1 MRVSSKQINSEVV
14 CFLTDKFYNFKYQY
28 IVSNYKGFVVNI
40 LVESRRNN
48 VSFEYEAYFTTRSS
62 KQLIS
67 TSFNMSSNISS
78 SLKSQILQILTRF
91 AVSTNFDTKERDFT
105 NYASVIDQKSDP
117 SLLIEFDPIEKEFE
131 FWIKWTNPLSK
142 IKLKLKL
149 KQLKAVLLQLL
160 KC

>member
-1 MRVSSKQINSEVV
+1 M
-14 CFLTDKFYNFKYQY
+14 
-28 IVSNYKGFVVNI
+28 NI

-48 VSFEYEAYFTTRSS
+48 VSFEYEAYFTTKSS

-131 FWIKWTNPLSK
+131 FWIKWINPLSK
-142 IKLKLKL
+142 IKLNLQP
-149 KQLKAVLLQLL
+149 KQLNQLLQLL